1 MNKRL
6 QQLEA
11 NIAELAALKKSIS
24 VADIKR
30 EKSKEWALRY
40 GFLESIQIVID
51 VSCHLVVH
59 KNLGNANTYSDC
71 IGCLKR
77 FDYIDEDLEIKLKGM
92 VGLRN
97 ILVHEYVDI
106 DLDQLYQML
115 DYLEDFQLFVKA
127 MNKAFS

>member
-115 DYLEDFQLFVKA
+115 DHLEDFQLFVKA